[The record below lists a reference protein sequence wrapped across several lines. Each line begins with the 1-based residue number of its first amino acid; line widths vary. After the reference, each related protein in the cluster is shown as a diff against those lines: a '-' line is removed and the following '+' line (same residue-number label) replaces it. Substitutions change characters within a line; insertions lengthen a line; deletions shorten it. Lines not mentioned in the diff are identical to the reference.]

1 MRSLFVVLLLANVA
15 LFALDRGWFGQPFS
29 ERGRDPARMRSE
41 LRADTIQVP
50 RLPGIN
56 ATDEAPPAPAAE
68 PAQSSPAAPDAEPSA
83 GAADIDAAPGS
94 AAQTTPPA
102 GAVIPAAAT
111 ANAEPAPAI
120 PPTVPPA
127 PAAAPASPPAPPE
140 PLACVEW
147 GAFSEA
153 DLIIARKWAN
163 DHLPAAKQGT
173 RREPGKQGWMVIV
186 PPLPSAS
193 AAQAAA
199 AQLGKNGVKNYFV
212 IQEGGPLQHAIS
224 LGVFSTEAAAKK
236 QATIL
241 QGQGVRNAKVVA
253 RGAQGGKS
261 WLRLDGVAAAG
272 RRAIEGARN
281 LFDRPTVRDC
291 R

>member
-15 LFALDRGWFGQPFS
+15 LFALNRGWFGQPLS
-29 ERGRDPARMRSE
+29 ERGRDPARMRSA

-56 ATDEAPPAPAAE
+56 AADETPSAPAAD
-68 PAQSSPAAPDAEPSA
+68 PP
-83 GAADIDAAPGS
+83 DAAPEATGL
-94 AAQTTPPA
+94 PA
-102 GAVIPAAAT
+102 GALIPTSASADALPEQDVPDAAPALAPAAT
-111 ANAEPAPAI
+111 AADPSPPRAPA
-120 PPTVPPA
+120 
-127 PAAAPASPPAPPE
+127 

-147 GAFSEA
+147 GTFSEA

-163 DHLPAAKQGT
+163 EHLPAARQGA
-173 RREPGKQGWMVIV
+173 RREPGKPGWMVII

-199 AQLGKNGVKNYFV
+199 AQLGKNGVRDYFV
-212 IQEGGPLQHAIS
+212 IQEGSPLQHAIS

-236 QATIL
+236 QAAVL
-241 QGQGVRNAKVVA
+241 LGQGVRNAKVIS
-253 RGAQGGKS
+253 RSTQGGKS
-261 WLRLDGVAAAG
+261 WLRLDGVAAAD
-272 RRAIEGARN
+272 RRAMEGARG

>member
-83 GAADIDAAPGS
+83 GAA
-94 AAQTTPPA
+94 
-102 GAVIPAAAT
+102 IPAAAT
-111 ANAEPAPAI
+111 ADAEPAPAI

-199 AQLGKNGVKNYFV
+199 AQLGKNGVKDYFV

>member
-68 PAQSSPAAPDAEPSA
+68 PAESGQAAPATEPSA
-83 GAADIDAAPGS
+83 NADAAQGS
-94 AAQTTPPA
+94 AAETGEPPPA
-102 GAVIPAAAT
+102 GAIIPAAAPSD
-111 ANAEPAPAI
+111 AAPAPA
-120 PPTVPPA
+120 TPPA
-127 PAAAPASPPAPPE
+127 PAAAPASPPPPRE

-147 GAFSEA
+147 GTFSEA

-163 DHLPAAKQGT
+163 EHLPAAKQGT
-173 RREPGKQGWMVIV
+173 RREAGKQGWMVIV
-186 PPLPSAS
+186 PPLPNAS

-199 AQLGKNGVKNYFV
+199 AQLGKNGVKDYFV

-224 LGVFSTEAAAKK
+224 LGVFGTEAAAKK
-236 QATIL
+236 QATAL
-241 QGQGVRNAKVVA
+241 QGQGVRNAKVVSRSA
-253 RGAQGGKS
+253 LGGKS
-261 WLRLDGVAAAG
+261 WLRLDGVAASG
-272 RRAIEGARN
+272 RRAIEGARS
-281 LFDRPTVRDC
+281 LFDRPSVQDC

>member
-56 ATDEAPPAPAAE
+56 ATDEAPPAPAAVE
-68 PAQSSPAAPDAEPSA
+68 PPDAHPAAPATEPTA
-83 GAADIDAAPGS
+83 DAAGNDTARDSEPE
-94 AAQTTPPA
+94 AAAPHPA
-102 GAVIPAAAT
+102 DAIIPAAAQ
-111 ANAEPAPAI
+111 AEVAPTPAA
-120 PPTVPPA
+120 PPA
-127 PAAAPASPPAPPE
+127 PAQASPPPPRE

-147 GAFSEA
+147 GTFSEA

-163 DHLPAAKQGT
+163 EHLPAAKQGT

-199 AQLGKNGVKNYFV
+199 AQLGKNGVKDYFV

-236 QATIL
+236 QATSL
-241 QGQGVRNAKVVA
+241 QGQGVRNAKVVS

-272 RRAIEGARN
+272 RRAIEGART
-281 LFDRPTVRDC
+281 LFDRPSVQDC

>member
-127 PAAAPASPPAPPE
+127 AAPASPPAPPE

-199 AQLGKNGVKNYFV
+199 AQLGKNGVKDYFV

-291 R
+291 L

>member
-56 ATDEAPPAPAAE
+56 AADEAPVAPAAE
-68 PAQSSPAAPDAEPSA
+68 PAESGQAAPATEPSA
-83 GAADIDAAPGS
+83 SADAAPGS
-94 AAQTTPPA
+94 AAETAEPPPA
-102 GAVIPAAAT
+102 GAIIPAAAPSD
-111 ANAEPAPAI
+111 AAPAPA
-120 PPTVPPA
+120 PPPAAPPA
-127 PAAAPASPPAPPE
+127 PAAAPANPPPPRE

-147 GAFSEA
+147 GTFSEA

-163 DHLPAAKQGT
+163 EHLPAAKQGT

-186 PPLPSAS
+186 PPQPSAS

-199 AQLGKNGVKNYFV
+199 AQLGRNGVKDYFV
-212 IQEGGPLQHAIS
+212 IQESGPLQHAIS

-236 QATIL
+236 QATAL
-241 QGQGVRNAKVVA
+241 QGQGVRNAKVVS

-261 WLRLDGVAAAG
+261 WLRLDGVAATG

-281 LFDRPTVRDC
+281 LFDRPSVQDC